1 MKKKTIIWIA
11 VAVLAVIGIL
21 LYMHYIPVWVSLSNL
36 VVAVGGVIAGWILHI
51 LHILYVKYIKTG
63 EEE

>member
-21 LYMHYIPVWVSLSNL
+21 LYMHYTPVWVSLSNL
-36 VVAVGGVIAGWILHI
+36 VVAVGGVIA
-51 LHILYVKYIKTG
+51 
-63 EEE
+63 

>member
-21 LYMHYIPVWVSLSNL
+21 LYMHYTPVWVSLSNL
-36 VVAVGGVIAGWILHI
+36 VVAVGGVVIAGWI

>member
-11 VAVLAVIGIL
+11 VAVLAVIGFSCTCITL
-21 LYMHYIPVWVSLSNL
+21 QFGLVFSNL
-36 VVAVGGVIAGWILHI
+36 VVSVGGVIAGWILHI
-51 LHILYVKYIKTG
+51 LYVKYIKAG

>member
-1 MKKKTIIWIA
+1 MKKKTIIWIV

-21 LYMHYIPVWVSLSNL
+21 LYMHYTPVWVSLSNL

-51 LHILYVKYIKTG
+51 LYVKYIKTG

>member
-21 LYMHYIPVWVSLSNL
+21 LYIHYTPVWVSLSNL
-36 VVAVGGVIAGWILHI
+36 VVAVGGVIAGWILR
-51 LHILYVKYIKTG
+51 ILYVKYIKTG

>member
-21 LYMHYIPVWVSLSNL
+21 LYMHYTPVWVSLSNL
-36 VVAVGGVIAGWILHI
+36 VVAVGGVIAGCILHF
-51 LHILYVKYIKTG
+51 VR
-63 EEE
+63 